1 MKIAMIGS
9 GAAGSVFAAYLRKG
23 GAELWLVDKYKAH
36 MDKIAADGLVFRTPE
51 GEEVLTGFHTSATA
65 HDIGTMDMVIL
76 MVKATQTADVMA
88 DTMPC
93 IGPETVVVSLQ
104 NGLGNDEVLAQFVET
119 DRILYGSGLIGTEL
133 AGPGVCVSKP
143 EKGIQMHF
151 GAVHNNPKA
160 DAAGK
165 ALEACFQAG
174 GCNASFDEDVR
185 PYIWKKVIANS
196 GYNGVSAVMRLKVKE
211 TFADPYGHD
220 IVMHVW
226 KEGCAV
232 AQALGIGDLWPLME
246 RKSRTSS
253 PTSATTIR
261 PWRRTPCC
269 TSARRR
275 SPCSTAPSR
284 ATASGW
290 ACPPRSTPSSRRSS
304 PASRTTTTSSIW
316 ADNASTHCMYP
327 YVSAPAAA
335 GGARFSPYAKTPP
348 VPCTG
353 GVRYGCF
360 VYRQRRALTGWDI
373 SAPARPRAP
382 SNLWPA

>member
-1 MKIAMIGS
+1 M
-9 GAAGSVFAAYLRKG
+9 
-23 GAELWLVDKYKAH
+23 
-36 MDKIAADGLVFRTPE
+36 
-51 GEEVLTGFHTSATA
+51 
-65 HDIGTMDMVIL
+65 
-76 MVKATQTADVMA
+76 
-88 DTMPC
+88 
-93 IGPETVVVSLQ
+93 
-104 NGLGNDEVLAQFVET
+104 LAQFVEA

-246 RKSRTSS
+246 KEEPNIVANLGNYYPSMAQDAVLHQRQTEISVLNGAIARYGERLGM
-253 PTSATTIR
+253 PT
-261 PWRRTPCC
+261 P
-269 TSARRR
+269 
-275 SPCSTAPSR
+275 
-284 ATASGW
+284 
-290 ACPPRSTPSSRRSS
+290 
-304 PASRTTTTSSIW
+304 
-316 ADNASTHCMYP
+316 H
-327 YVSAPAAA
+327 V
-335 GGARFSPYAKTPP
+335 FSPYAKTPP